1 MDNSYT
7 NKSKAAVGSR
17 SIHPPYDALLKDN
30 MRKSFPGKHIIS
42 KQNNI
47 FLHSVDYG
55 VLLLILQVYTKTSI
69 FNSFHNYSGIANRF
83 FTCTAESEV

>member
-7 NKSKAAVGSR
+7 NKSKDAVGSR

-55 VLLLILQVYTKTSI
+55 VLLLILQVYTK
-69 FNSFHNYSGIANRF
+69 N
-83 FTCTAESEV
+83 FTIIQVLPIDSSRARLSQKFKEFW